1 MSIWIDKWQ
10 FTKGVVII
18 YEEGGGGVCNHLHV
32 GLKI

>member
-18 YEEGGGGVCNHLHV
+18 YEEGGGGGYVT
-32 GLKI
+32 IYM